1 MTTSCQTIEINAIN
15 STNLIGNNRVSPREK
30 LLTSSQRG
38 DNVLPTAI
46 RCGHRN
52 AKPRCLPAKTV
63 GDAVKRRSWKGVN
76 MKASKI
82 VVGLA
87 SLTLVLAACSSGE
100 DDAAS
105 TPEETTASESAS
117 AEETAEETVS
127 VDSVVI
133 GSVHPLTGGLA
144 ADGLQMDAGAQFA
157 ADDINAAGGIKCLDG
172 ATIEIASG
180 DSTGSPEVGQSE
192 AERLIAEGAIA
203 LVGPY
208 QSAVAANIATVAERN
223 GVPFVI
229 DVAVA
234 NSILEQGY
242 KNTFRIQPN
251 AAVFGTQGAKF
262 LKEMVDAEGIDV
274 SKVAHMYEQSSF
286 GTSVYEAFKAQAET
300 YGWTVEPAISYDA
313 FGVTDLTTE
322 MTEVKAADADVLVL
336 TGYYG
341 DGLLAT
347 QAFDAVK
354 PDVKLVYGLAQGA
367 IDNPAFPADSAGA
380 GEGFFNT
387 NYHLDVTNPTTM
399 DVAARFAT
407 SYGEEMK
414 TSAVHSY
421 EAVQL
426 IATALEV
433 SCSDDPLALR
443 DAISSIEADTL
454 LASLGPVAF
463 NEAGENVNASPI
475 VMQVQDGKIVQVYP
489 EAVAES
495 APRFN

>member
-1 MTTSCQTIEINAIN
+1 MRINAIN
-15 STNLIGNNRVSPREK
+15 LTNLFGNNRVSPQAK
-30 LLTSSQRG
+30 LLTSNARS
-38 DNVLPTAI
+38 DNVMPTEN
-46 RCGHRN
+46 RCVHRN
-52 AKPRCLPAKTV
+52 SNPRCLSAKTV
-63 GDAVKRRSWKGVN
+63 GVAVERRSWKGVN

-87 SLTLVLAACSSGE
+87 SLSLVLAACSSGG
-100 DDAAS
+100 DDAAT
-105 TPEETTASESAS
+105 TPEETTASESTTT
-117 AEETAEETVS
+117 EEPMA
-127 VDSVVI
+127 VDSIVI

-144 ADGLQMDAGAQFA
+144 ADGLQMDAAAKLA
-157 ADDINAAGGIKCLDG
+157 ADDINAAGGIQCLDG
-172 ATIEIASG
+172 AMIEIASG
-180 DSTGSPEVGQSE
+180 DSTGTPEVGQSE

-234 NSILEQGY
+234 DSILQQGY

-251 AAVFGTQGAKF
+251 ASVFGTQGAIF

-274 SKVAHMYEQSSF
+274 SKVAHMYEQSAF

-300 YGWTVEPAISYDA
+300 YGWTIDPAISYDA

-322 MTEVKAADADVLVL
+322 MTKVKAANADVLVL

-354 PDVKLVYGLAQGA
+354 PDVKLVYGLASGA
-367 IDNPAFPADSAGA
+367 IDNPAFPEDAAGVA
-380 GEGFFNT
+380 EGFFNT
-387 NYHLDVTNPTTM
+387 NYHLDVTNPATM
-399 DVAARFAT
+399 DVASRFAS

-426 IATALEV
+426 IATALGA
-433 SCSDDPLALR
+433 SCSADPMALR
-443 DAISSIEADTL
+443 DAISSIEAETL
-454 LASLGPVAF
+454 LASLGPVSF
-463 NEAGENVNASPI
+463 NEAGENANASPI
-475 VMQVQDGKIVQVYP
+475 VMQIQDGKIVQVYP

>member
-1 MTTSCQTIEINAIN
+1 M
-15 STNLIGNNRVSPREK
+15 
-30 LLTSSQRG
+30 LTSSRRNA
-38 DNVLPTAI
+38 NVLLTEN

-52 AKPRCLPAKTV
+52 AFPWCLCAKTV
-63 GDAVKRRSWKGVN
+63 GVAVERRSWKGVN

-87 SLTLVLAACSSGE
+87 SLTLVLAACSSGG

-105 TPEETTASESAS
+105 TPDETTASESATT
-117 AEETAEETVS
+117 EETAS
-127 VDSVVI
+127 VESIVI

-144 ADGLQMDAGAQFA
+144 ADGLQMDAAAKLA
-157 ADDINAAGGIKCLDG
+157 ADDINAAGGIVCLDG

-180 DSTGSPEVGQSE
+180 DSTGTPEVGQSE
-192 AERLIAEGAIA
+192 SERLVAEGAMA
-203 LVGPY
+203 LIGPY
-208 QSAVAANIATVAERN
+208 QSAVAANMATVAERN

-234 NSILEQGY
+234 DSILQQGY
-242 KNTFRIQPN
+242 KNTFRNQPN
-251 AAVFGTQGAKF
+251 ATRMGTQGAVF
-262 LKEMVDAEGIDV
+262 LKEMTDTEGIDV
-274 SKVAHMYEQSSF
+274 SKIAYMYEQSAF
-286 GTSVYEAFKAQAET
+286 GTSVFDAFKAQADT
-300 YGWTVEPAISYDA
+300 YGWTIDPAISYDA

-322 MTEVKAADADVLVL
+322 MTRVKAAKADVLVL

-354 PDVKLVYGLAQGA
+354 PDVKIVYGLASGA
-367 IDNPAFPADSAGA
+367 IDNPAFPEDAAGVA
-380 GEGFFNT
+380 EGFFDS
-387 NYHLDVTNPTTM
+387 NYHLDVTNAATM

-407 SYGEEMK
+407 SYGEGMK
-414 TSAVHSY
+414 TSAVYSY

-426 IATALEV
+426 IAQALET
-433 SCSDDPLALR
+433 SCSTDPIALR
-443 DAISSIEADTL
+443 DAMASIEADSI
-454 LASLGPVAF
+454 LASLGPVSF
-463 NEAGENVNASPI
+463 DETGENTNASPI
-475 VMQVQDGKIVQVYP
+475 VMQIQDGKVVQVYP